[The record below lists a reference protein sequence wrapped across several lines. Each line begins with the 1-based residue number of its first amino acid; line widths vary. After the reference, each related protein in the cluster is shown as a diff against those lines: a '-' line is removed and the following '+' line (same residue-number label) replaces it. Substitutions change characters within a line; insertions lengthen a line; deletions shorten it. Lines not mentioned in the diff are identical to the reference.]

1 MIEEVEAKEWFYVQ
15 YFSLE
20 CLLEPLCLHRFPT
33 LPTRKQ
39 DYGWSWSLEFILVT
53 HGVVYLSG
61 AVIVST
67 PQDIALLDAR
77 RGAEMFRKVN
87 IPVLGLV
94 ENMSVFCCPNCGHQ
108 EHIFGEQGVQKMAQE
123 LGECVVQHYLVY
135 FPVIQFLTLNSSWN
149 SALTL
154 HVLAL

>member
-1 MIEEVEAKEWFYVQ
+1 MKNYI
-15 YFSLE
+15 
-20 CLLEPLCLHRFPT
+20 
-33 LPTRKQ
+33 
-39 DYGWSWSLEFILVT
+39 GNFIAVI
-53 HGVVYLSG
+53 HISG

-108 EHIFGEQGVQKMAQE
+108 EHIFGAQGVQKMAQE
-123 LGECVVQHYLVY
+123 LG
-135 FPVIQFLTLNSSWN
+135 
-149 SALTL
+149 
-154 HVLAL
+154 